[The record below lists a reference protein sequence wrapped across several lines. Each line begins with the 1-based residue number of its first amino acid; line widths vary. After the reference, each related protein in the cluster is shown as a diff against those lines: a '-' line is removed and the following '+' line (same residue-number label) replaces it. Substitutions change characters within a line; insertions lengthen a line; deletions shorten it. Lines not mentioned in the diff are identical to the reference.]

1 MTFILV
7 PKRGDD
13 LQINAW
19 NWRPTLELLL
29 REGLIGEELFERMG
43 TQGAGG
49 EADAELAGRIADA
62 IERVLGEMKPGERM
76 RADLTVTDRPKAK
89 WAITPETRPD
99 ELDTND
105 IYSATREWLTTFARF
120 CRGSGGF
127 EVF

>member
-7 PKRGDD
+7 PKRGND

-29 REGLIGEELFERMG
+29 REGLINEELYERMG
-43 TQGAGG
+43 AQGAGG
-49 EADAELAGRIADA
+49 VVDAELAGRIADA
-62 IERVLGEMKPGERM
+62 IGLTLGEMKPGERM
-76 RADLTVTDRPKAK
+76 RADLTVTDQPKAT
-89 WAITPETRPD
+89 WAVTPETQPD

-105 IYSATREWLTTFARF
+105 TYSATREWLTTFAKF
-120 CRGSGGF
+120 CRDSGGF

>member
-13 LQINAW
+13 LQINGW

-29 REGLIGEELFERMG
+29 RDGLISEELHERMG
-43 TQGAGG
+43 AQGAGG

-62 IERVLGEMKPGERM
+62 IERTLGEMKPGERM
-76 RADLTVTDRPKAK
+76 QADLTITDRPRAK
-89 WAITPETRPD
+89 SAITPETQPGG
-99 ELDTND
+99 LDTDD
-105 IYSATREWLTTFARF
+105 IYSATREWLTTFAQF